1 MSEIKIRDLYTGK
14 PDAKDEI
21 NFEGLEE
28 FIKTF
33 VVADHFQLDSLL
45 YGNNCF
51 ITGFKGTG
59 KTALLFYLDNKL
71 KDEDSITDMYP
82 LYWTPSRGGII
93 MRYTYEYKRKCVE
106 LYREGKWPETPEGV
120 SDKSFRDKVRLWVRA
135 EDSRGPEAL
144 KHKNFNRNWTPE
156 ERLELVSQVM
166 SGKSCVSVAIEAGI
180 QDRLLYQWVQNYK
193 TKGYNGLVEM
203 KKGRPSKGVPQMK
216 KEEARPLNESE
227 REELIR
233 LRAENEYIK
242 AENEVIKK
250 EIALREERHAAQ
262 LKARKQRSSK
272 SCVKKDTN

>member
-1 MSEIKIRDLYTGK
+1 MCRT
-14 PDAKDEI
+14 
-21 NFEGLEE
+21 
-28 FIKTF
+28 
-33 VVADHFQLDSLL
+33 V
-45 YGNNCF
+45 
-51 ITGFKGTG
+51 
-59 KTALLFYLDNKL
+59 
-71 KDEDSITDMYP
+71 
-82 LYWTPSRGGII
+82 SR
-93 MRYTYEYKRKCVE
+93 RKMA
-106 LYREGKWPETPEGV
+106 RNAEGV
-120 SDKSFRDKVRLWVRA
+120 SDKSFRNKVRLWVRA

-156 ERLELVSQVM
+156 ERLELVSQVI

-203 KKGRPSKGVPQMK
+203 KKGRPSKGVSQMK

-250 EIALREERHAAQ
+250 ELALREERHAAQ

>member
-1 MSEIKIRDLYTGK
+1 MQSVICTPFTG
-14 PDAKDEI
+14 
-21 NFEGLEE
+21 
-28 FIKTF
+28 
-33 VVADHFQLDSLL
+33 H
-45 YGNNCF
+45 
-51 ITGFKGTG
+51 
-59 KTALLFYLDNKL
+59 
-71 KDEDSITDMYP
+71 
-82 LYWTPSRGGII
+82 
-93 MRYTYEYKRKCVE
+93 
-106 LYREGKWPETPEGV
+106 
-120 SDKSFRDKVRLWVRA
+120 
-135 EDSRGPEAL
+135 
-144 KHKNFNRNWTPE
+144 PE

-250 EIALREERHAAQ
+250 RDRLERREARSATQGEKAAIIG
-262 LKARKQRSSK
+262 LAIGGRIDRRFDEKR
-272 SCVKKDTN
+272 VKKAVIIVFIIGGISILVKALLFRT

>member
-1 MSEIKIRDLYTGK
+1 MDYQTLYQEKLTTAGQAVKTVQSGDWVDYGWCTNYPVALDKALAARKEELRDVKVRGGVSMWMPEICKAE
-14 PDAKDEI
+14 DAGE
-21 NFEGLEE
+21 
-28 FIKTF
+28 
-33 VVADHFQLDSLL
+33 HF
-45 YGNNCF
+45 
-51 ITGFKGTG
+51 
-59 KTALLFYLDNKL
+59 
-71 KDEDSITDMYP
+71 DMYP